1 MTKVGLVG
9 YILALLTIPQIQISF
24 EISMVWTPGGA
35 SWSRFRSHLINARTP
50 RRWQGGLACR
60 IEESGTN
67 LILQEVSQTVG
78 RTCPR
83 IIGAESLSCST
94 TRGPLQ

>member
-1 MTKVGLVG
+1 M
-9 YILALLTIPQIQISF
+9 Q
-24 EISMVWTPGGA
+24 E
-35 SWSRFRSHLINARTP
+35 R
-50 RRWQGGLACR
+50 QGGGKVDLACR

-94 TRGPLQ
+94 TRGPLQYSL